1 MEKLLT
7 FFQLNIYLLVFYAFY
22 WLFLKKETFHQLN
35 RIYLLGAMTMSIL
48 LPFINIDFFKDW
60 AYTEQAHASI
70 HQIMYEFQPLN
81 IGNQEQMEEST
92 DWLTILSFIYWTGV
106 LISLILFLRNTYLSY
121 RAYVSPEF
129 QNKNAFS
136 FFWKV
141 EVDTSLPEAETI
153 QHHEEI
159 HTKQL
164 HFLDLLV
171 CEILCILFWFNPV
184 VFYYRNTLKIIH
196 EYIAD
201 AHASYILNTRA
212 DYAELLF
219 KNQFKVQADFTF
231 IQPFYNQSLLKQRIS
246 MLMKNPSARI
256 SMLKYAVAA
265 PLFFLMIFTCS
276 LTQAQKQIKQWIEI
290 KVEDMNEKI
299 VQQKNTKIDLP
310 KVSLASEAFIEA
322 YYPTI
327 NSSINNDTTKI
338 EAEFP
343 GGIRELYKYMGKNIR
358 YPAVAQRSLIQGTV
372 EVGFIINRL
381 GEVREPE
388 ILKNIGGG
396 CGEEA
401 LRLLQDMPNWTP
413 AMLNNEPIE
422 SYIKLPV
429 VFKLDAPPTL
439 AETQNEKRV
448 LNDMVVVAYKPTI
461 PSNVRIRS
469 NSNLDN
475 VLIRINGIES
485 SEEMMKNLKPEQIE
499 SLSVVKDRTTL
510 EKYGE
515 KAIRSII
522 DIKLKMDN
530 SGSKTETTNENEIF
544 TSAEKNPE
552 FSNGG
557 ISGMYK
563 YLSKNIKY
571 PKEAKK
577 ARVSGRVYIKMV
589 IEKDGS
595 IGEVKV
601 LQGIGFGCDE
611 EAVRVIKSMPNWKPA
626 YQNGNPVRIY
636 YQMPVVFK
644 L

>member
-7 FFQLNIYLLVFYAFY
+7 FFQLNLYLLVFYAFY
-22 WLFLKKETFHQLN
+22 RLFLKNETFHQLN
-35 RIYLLGAMTMSIL
+35 RIYLLGAMCMSIL
-48 LPFINIDFFKDW
+48 LPFINIDFFRSW
-60 AYTEQAHASI
+60 SYTEQAQASI
-70 HQIMYEFQPLN
+70 HQIIYEFQPN
-81 IGNQEQMEEST
+81 ATITQEQVVT
-92 DWLTILSFIYWTGV
+92 KIDWIYILSTIYWIG
-106 LISLILFLRNTYLSY
+106 LIISLLLFIKNTYLSY
-121 RAYVSPEF
+121 RAAISPEF
-129 QNKNAFS
+129 KKQNAFS
-136 FFWKV
+136 FFWKI

-164 HFLDLLV
+164 HFLDLMLS
-171 CEILCILFWFNPV
+171 ELLCIIFWFNPV
-184 VFYYRNTLKIIH
+184 VYQYKQTLKIIH

-201 AHASYILNTRA
+201 AHASYILNTKA

-219 KNQFKVQADFTF
+219 KNQFKVLADFTF
-231 IQPFYNQSLLKQRIS
+231 IQPFYNQSLLKQRVL
-246 MLMKNPSARI
+246 MLMKNPSGRL
-256 SMLKYAVAA
+256 SLLKYAVAA
-265 PLFFLMIFTCS
+265 PLFFLMIFTSS

-290 KVEDMNEKI
+290 KVDDISEKI
-299 VQQKNTKIDLP
+299 EPQKITKIDLP

-322 YYPTI
+322 YYPRTE
-327 NSSINNDTTKI
+327 SSIIHDTAKTD
-338 EAEFP
+338 AEYP
-343 GGIRELYKYMGKNIR
+343 GGIRELYKYMGNNIR

-448 LNDMVVVAYKPTI
+448 LNDVVVVGYKSTI

-499 SLSVVKDRTTL
+499 SLSVVKDKTIL

-522 DIKLKMDN
+522 DIKLKTDH
-530 SGSKTETTNENEIF
+530 SGPKTETNHENEIF

-552 FSNGG
+552 FINGG

-577 ARVSGRVYIKMV
+577 AKVSGRVYIKMV

-601 LQGIGFGCDE
+601 LQGIGYGCDE

-626 YQNGNPVRIY
+626 YQNGNPVRMY